1 MSLSSIALQ
10 KPHPLYKSCHAL
22 LHHFTQGE
30 AVNTT
35 RLQSF
40 SRLEICIINLNLN
53 DGMSTIFNAIFGRLD
68 YFRLFSVLLSR
79 CVFISAIKMNPTSSF
94 SFSDEFPQIKTQYHT
109 NILTITSCCFVDGC
123 TDIFLSL
130 FCLKSRKLLWVTV
143 EWIFDQLF

>member
-1 MSLSSIALQ
+1 M
-10 KPHPLYKSCHAL
+10 
-22 LHHFTQGE
+22 
-30 AVNTT
+30 NTT

-79 CVFISAIKMNPTSSF
+79 YVFISAIKMNPTSSF

-109 NILTITSCCFVDGC
+109 NILSITSCCFVDGC
-123 TDIFLSL
+123 TDIFLPL
-130 FCLKSRKLLWVTV
+130 FCLKSRKLLWLTV
-143 EWIFDQLF
+143 EWFFDQLF

>member
-1 MSLSSIALQ
+1 M
-10 KPHPLYKSCHAL
+10 
-22 LHHFTQGE
+22 
-30 AVNTT
+30 NTT

-94 SFSDEFPQIKTQYHT
+94 LFLTSFLKLRLSTTQT
-109 NILTITSCCFVDGC
+109 F
-123 TDIFLSL
+123 
-130 FCLKSRKLLWVTV
+130 
-143 EWIFDQLF
+143 